1 MQEIA
6 GRHPGGLV
14 QRRDSSSSGKPPVN
28 KSAPTLRDHVAQPPA
43 AGSHLSLAKPEPS
56 DGQAGQRE
64 SHPDTGSRTRP
75 QESSTVA
82 GNSSLFPRKSAKKV
96 KMKKGRNFASI
107 SAGSIKPDLLSCEEG
122 KSRAPAKKRRVTIT
136 PVKCRSATDQLKERP
151 CLEGYRIY

>member
-28 KSAPTLRDHVAQPPA
+28 KSAPTLRDRVAQPPA
-43 AGSHLSLAKPEPS
+43 AGSHFTMAKPEPS
-56 DGQAGQRE
+56 DGQAGQKE
-64 SHPDTGSRTRP
+64 SNPDAGSRTRP
-75 QESSTVA
+75 QESSTVT
-82 GNSSLFPRKSAKKV
+82 GHSSLFPRKSAKKV
-96 KMKKGRNFASI
+96 KMKKGKNFAGI
-107 SAGSIKPDLLSCEEG
+107 CVVSIKHALPSCEEG

-136 PVKCRSATDQLKERP
+136 PVKCSSATDQLKERP